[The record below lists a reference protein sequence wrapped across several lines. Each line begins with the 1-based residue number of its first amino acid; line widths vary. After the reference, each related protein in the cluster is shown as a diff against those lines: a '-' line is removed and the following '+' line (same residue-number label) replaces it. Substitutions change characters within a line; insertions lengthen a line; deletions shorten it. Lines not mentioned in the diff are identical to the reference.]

1 MARSPPQN
9 AADSVSRYRIRD
21 WWKRAEKKAGLE
33 RRRGRGWHS
42 LRRKFASDLMH
53 KPLNVL
59 CDLGGWK
66 THQTVVE
73 CYQHTD
79 EAQLREALE
88 DRRRA

>member
-1 MARSPPQN
+1 
-9 AADSVSRYRIRD
+9 
-21 WWKRAEKKAGLE
+21 
-33 RRRGRGWHS
+33 
-42 LRRKFASDLMH
+42 MH